1 MDNFEYC
8 IPTKIIFG
16 EGRLEEVGQ
25 NVSLYGKKALFVSYE
40 KTFLQ
45 DTGIYE
51 KAMASLKEAGVKTV
65 EFYGIKS
72 NPVLSHVNKGASLA
86 KKEKVDVILAIGG
99 GSVIDECKAISVA
112 ALYDGDAWDFFSGD
126 AQIEGSLPLVTI
138 LTIPATS
145 SEMNSGAVI
154 TNEETMHKSGFFHP
168 AFFPKVS
175 ILDPSLT
182 YSLSQKLT
190 AFAAADIMSHLLEG
204 YLTHK
209 DKWAPIQDGIME
221 ALMRAI
227 LTSVDRIQA
236 DPKDAQARATMMW
249 AGSLAWSGLPIA
261 GVGAI
266 GYPMHMFA
274 HALGAIYDIHHG
286 AGMAVIMPGWMEYD
300 ADLDPS
306 RYALLAKNVFDITQE
321 DDAKAAKAAIAA
333 FRGWLIEKGA
343 PVSFQSADL
352 PKDELQRLTDDVILT
367 AQSWGMEDWYSRE
380 TMIEIFRMCLE

>member
-1 MDNFEYC
+1 MDSFDYY
-8 IPTKIIFG
+8 IPTKIFFG
-16 EGRLEEVGQ
+16 EGRLNEVGQ
-25 NVSLYGKKALFVSYE
+25 NVSLYGKKVLLVSYE
-40 KTFLQ
+40 KSFLQ
-45 DTGIYE
+45 DIGIYE
-51 KAMASLKEAGVKTV
+51 KVMASLKDAGIKTV
-65 EFYGIKS
+65 EFYGVRS
-72 NPVLSHVNKGASLA
+72 NPVISHVNKGASLA
-86 KKEKVDVILAIGG
+86 KKEKVDVILAVGG
-99 GSVIDECKAISVA
+99 GSVIDECKALSVA

-126 AQIEGSLPLVTI
+126 AEIEGSLPLITV

-154 TNEETMHKSGFFHP
+154 TNEQTMHKSGFFNPH
-168 AFFPKVS
+168 FFPKAS

-209 DKWAPIQDGIME
+209 DEWAPIQDGIME
-221 ALMRAI
+221 SLMKAI
-227 LTSVDRIQA
+227 ITSVDKIQV

-266 GYPMHMFA
+266 GYPMHMFE
-274 HALGAIYDIHHG
+274 HALSAIYDIHHG

-300 ADLDPS
+300 SDLDPA
-306 RYALLAKNVFDITQE
+306 RYALLARNVFAITE
-321 DDAKAAKAAIAA
+321 KDDKKAGKKAIAA
-333 FRGWLIEKGA
+333 FRSWLIEKGA

-352 PKDELQRLTDDVILT
+352 PADELEKLTDDVILT
-367 AQSWGMEDWYSRE
+367 AKAWGMEDWYSRE
-380 TMIEIFRMCLE
+380 KMIEIFTMCLE